1 MKYSYLDASTFY
13 FQASSIV
20 YTMVK
25 RKVSESVK
33 KQVAGRQ
40 RYTCATISN
49 YTCPMN
55 KKPFDE
61 SGYEIDHIQELR
73 HGGSNDIANLQAL
86 CPSCHRVKTT
96 RNSSGPIPPPAVPS
110 PPVKRP
116 ESNNILKHIYRDVL
130 IAGRIMRILTN
141 KNEDPTS

>member
-1 MKYSYLDASTFY
+1 
-13 FQASSIV
+13 
-20 YTMVK
+20 MVK

-40 RYTCATISN
+40 RYTCATIPN

-73 HGGSNDIANLQAL
+73 HGGSNDITNLQAL

-96 RNSSGPIPPPAVPS
+96 RNSTKPVIIPPAIPK
-110 PPVKRP
+110 PVVNKT
-116 ESNNILKHIYRDVL
+116 ENLLKHIYRGVL
-130 IAGRIMRILTN
+130 ISGRLINILTRRT
-141 KNEDPTS
+141 EDPTN